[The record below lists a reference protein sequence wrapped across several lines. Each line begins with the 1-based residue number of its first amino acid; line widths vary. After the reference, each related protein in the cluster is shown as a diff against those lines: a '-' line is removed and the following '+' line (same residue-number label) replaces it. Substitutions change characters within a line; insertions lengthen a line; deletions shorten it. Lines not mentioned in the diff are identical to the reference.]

1 MDKDI
6 HSLKARELEVVL
18 KISQAV
24 SCTLDLKEILK
35 MACQMT
41 AQALNADRCSIG
53 LLDTNGTYTITHST
67 YRRVSSYPSTAGEK
81 FIVTHY
87 PVIARKLRERKVIQ
101 IVQDQP
107 VSFLSSKERRL
118 LKQLHMKVFLAV
130 PIIVEKKPLGA
141 FHLARVEKSL
151 PFSSF
156 DISLCQT
163 IANQI
168 GIAIK
173 NATLV
178 KELKENHQ
186 LLERRSEDLRI
197 RYQQQNLVLD
207 ISKSLFQSSN
217 LQEVFNIITRK
228 TCEALGLD
236 RCTILQFDP
245 EQREAVIRSVFHSS
259 GEPSGKGTH
268 DSADLGKKFQVNS
281 FPQVLELLLKKGF
294 LLTED
299 INSNPLLPRTRKYI
313 KDLGVKSTLT
323 IPFYSGKKISGSL
336 QLSALK
342 DYHHFSDSEIK
353 FCQTIAN
360 LTSMA
365 IQNVKLMQN
374 LQEKSI
380 TLRQQTE
387 ALGKQYREQ
396 KILLEISKA
405 LSQTLDIKKLFEI
418 VTRKTTE
425 LLEVERCSIML
436 MDETKG
442 ASIFYKVY
450 SRGKYQLEY
459 EGIQRSKDDFPILVS
474 HLLRKPRLFCATDVS
489 RSNLSSKEKK
499 TFEKEGI
506 KSLLV
511 IPFYLAEKTLGLLAL
526 STLHTQ
532 HKFTESEI
540 SAGQAIANQLSLT
553 VENARLMQDIQ
564 EKNIKIQKQTEVL
577 EKQFDEQRILLEIS
591 KALSQTLV
599 LKKLFEIVTK
609 KTTELLGIDRCVAMI
624 FDAATGNTLSY
635 IAYSEG
641 RYLPK
646 QKGLQGNLK
655 DFPILFSQLMNKH
668 IFYTSDIAKSILSAR
683 EKKACEKEGLKSL
696 LNIPFILKGEIM
708 GVFGLNTTKDPHEF
722 SESEITLS
730 QAIAN
735 QLSVAVENA
744 RLMQDLQEKVI
755 KIHEQA
761 DILKKQFRE
770 QTILLELSKAL
781 SQTLDLKKLFEIVT
795 KKTADLLEIDRC
807 GVVLVDEV
815 KGAALLVSIYADGR
829 HQPPEESIR
838 GSIKDF
844 PVIFRHLK
852 NKHRFHTPDISQSS
866 LSSKE
871 KKIFNKKE
879 IKSLLVV
886 PLSLTGRFLGLLSLS
901 RVRKQHKFT
910 ESDAR
915 LCQAIANQLSVA
927 VENARLMQDFQ
938 ENSLKIQEQGKA
950 LEKQFKEQAILF
962 EISKALSQTLDLKKL
977 FEIVTQ
983 KTVELLGIDR
993 VAAMIIDQ
1001 KTGDFPLFIHFSR
1014 VKQPPELKI
1023 FPKSVR
1029 DFPYIIDQV
1038 RNDQIFCVPDVAK
1051 SSLTSKEKNYFRKR
1065 GIKSV
1070 LSIPFILRGR
1080 LLGVLALNSIRE
1092 KHEFTEPEI
1101 KLSRAIAN
1109 LLSVAVE
1116 NANLMEVSKKHSEE
1130 LEKLSLQIINA
1141 QEEERKNIAGKMH
1154 DVIGQDLSALQL
1166 DLKMS
1171 LQELPEQFAQ
1181 TRIRLKEGEGLV
1193 KQALENVR
1201 NLTMDLRPPI
1211 LDDFGLTSAIRW
1223 YVDGFS
1229 RRTNIKVALKL
1240 QELDCKFLPEFET
1253 AIYRTIQ
1260 ECLTNVAKHSEA
1272 SRVNVSLDKKNDY
1285 LRIVIQDNGIGFNPE
1300 IFHFT
1305 SGFGLFR
1312 LKEKTELLGG
1322 KFGIS
1327 SRRGKGTRVVIIFP
1341 CKDKEKK

>member
-101 IVQDQP
+101 IVQDHP
-107 VSFLSSKERRL
+107 VSFLSSGERKL

-236 RCTILQFDP
+236 RCTILQFDSK
-245 EQREAVIRSVFHSS
+245 QKEAVIRSVFHSS

-313 KDLGVKSTLT
+313 RDLGVKSTLT

-365 IQNVKLMQN
+365 IQNVKLMQR

-380 TLRQQTE
+380 TLQQQTE
-387 ALGKQYREQ
+387 ILGKQYREQ
-396 KILLEISKA
+396 NILLEISKA
-405 LSQTLDIKKLFEI
+405 LSQTLDLKKLFEI

-425 LLEVERCSIML
+425 LLGVERCAIML

-450 SRGKYQLEY
+450 SRGKYRPEY
-459 EGIQRSKDDFPILVS
+459 EGIQRSKKDFPVLVS
-474 HLLRKPRLFCATDVS
+474 HLLKKPRLFCATDVS

-499 TFEKEGI
+499 IFEKEGI

-511 IPFYLAEKTLGLLAL
+511 IPFYLAGKTLGLLAL
-526 STLHTQ
+526 STLQLQ

-540 SAGQAIANQLSLT
+540 SVGQAIANQLS
-553 VENARLMQDIQ
+553 M
-564 EKNIKIQKQTEVL
+564 
-577 EKQFDEQRILLEIS
+577 
-591 KALSQTLV
+591 TL
-599 LKKLFEIVTK
+599 
-609 KTTELLGIDRCVAMI
+609 
-624 FDAATGNTLSY
+624 
-635 IAYSEG
+635 
-641 RYLPK
+641 
-646 QKGLQGNLK
+646 
-655 DFPILFSQLMNKH
+655 
-668 IFYTSDIAKSILSAR
+668 
-683 EKKACEKEGLKSL
+683 
-696 LNIPFILKGEIM
+696 
-708 GVFGLNTTKDPHEF
+708 
-722 SESEITLS
+722 
-730 QAIAN
+730 
-735 QLSVAVENA
+735 ENA
-744 RLMQDLQEKVI
+744 RLMQDLQEKSI
-755 KIHEQA
+755 KIQKQAEALEKKFKEQA
-761 DILKKQFRE
+761 
-770 QTILLELSKAL
+770 ILLEISNAL
-781 SQTLDLKKLFEIVT
+781 SQTLDLKELF
-795 KKTADLLEIDRC
+795 
-807 GVVLVDEV
+807 
-815 KGAALLVSIYADGR
+815 
-829 HQPPEESIR
+829 
-838 GSIKDF
+838 
-844 PVIFRHLK
+844 
-852 NKHRFHTPDISQSS
+852 
-866 LSSKE
+866 
-871 KKIFNKKE
+871 KI
-879 IKSLLVV
+879 I
-886 PLSLTGRFLGLLSLS
+886 
-901 RVRKQHKFT
+901 
-910 ESDAR
+910 
-915 LCQAIANQLSVA
+915 
-927 VENARLMQDFQ
+927 
-938 ENSLKIQEQGKA
+938 
-950 LEKQFKEQAILF
+950 
-962 EISKALSQTLDLKKL
+962 
-977 FEIVTQ
+977 TQ
-983 KTVELLGIDR
+983 KTVELLEIDR
-993 VAAMIIDQ
+993 AAAMIIDQ
-1001 KTGDFPLFIHFSR
+1001 KTGDYPLFTHFSR

-1023 FPKSVR
+1023 FPKSIR

-1038 RNDQIFCVPDVAK
+1038 KTGQIFCVPDVAK
-1051 SSLTSKEKNYFRKR
+1051 SSLTSKEKSYFRKR

-1130 LEKLSLQIINA
+1130 LEKLSLQIISA
-1141 QEEERKNIAGKMH
+1141 QEEERKNLAGKLH
-1154 DVIGQDLSALQL
+1154 DVIAQDLTALQL
-1166 DLKMS
+1166 ELKMS
-1171 LQELPEQFAQ
+1171 QQELPEQCAQ
-1181 TRIRLKEGEGLV
+1181 TRNRLKEGEGLAR
-1193 KQALENVR
+1193 QALENVR

-1211 LDDFGLTSAIRW
+1211 LDDFGLASAIRW